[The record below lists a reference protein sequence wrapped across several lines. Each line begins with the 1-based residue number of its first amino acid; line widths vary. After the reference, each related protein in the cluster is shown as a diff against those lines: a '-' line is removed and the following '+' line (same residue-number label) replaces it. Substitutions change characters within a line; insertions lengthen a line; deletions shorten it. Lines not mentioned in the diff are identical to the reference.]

1 MPQIF
6 LSSVRNFKSNPD
18 HVLNELQV
26 MLSFELSNTQHQKAK
41 LLGVQ
46 AAAGGTISLYSL
58 HNVWSRDAL
67 LVDFASV
74 LNHRILGNT

>member
-6 LSSVRNFKSNPD
+6 LSSVNNFKANPD

-58 HNVWSRDAL
+58 HNVWSHDAL

>member
-6 LSSVRNFKSNPD
+6 LNSVAHFRANPD
-18 HVLNELQV
+18 HVLNELQII
-26 MLSFELSNTQHQKAK
+26 LSYELSNTQHQKAK
-41 LLGVQ
+41 MLGIQV
-46 AAAGGTISLYSL
+46 AASGTTSLYSL

-74 LNHRILGNT
+74 LSRKILGNA

>member
-1 MPQIF
+1 MPLIF
-6 LSSVRNFKSNPD
+6 LSSVNNFKANPD

>member
-6 LSSVRNFKSNPD
+6 LSSVNNFKANPD